1 MQACQH
7 RLTTQSMMYKK
18 QGSGHEDIRTMRH
31 TRETAVTTGQF
42 RCNLC
47 QVLPKIF
54 IFQKLYF
61 FLILQC
67 FTKFYFSECFSFHE
81 M

>member
-61 FLILQC
+61 FFNFAVFHKIL
-67 FTKFYFSECFSFHE
+67 FL
-81 M
+81 